1 MLAELR
7 GVTFAYPGGVEALC
21 DVSLSIGAGER
32 IALVGHNGS
41 GKSTLARHL
50 NGLLRPSSGEVL
62 LDGQPTAGLPVA
74 ALAGKAALLFQNPD
88 DQICK
93 GRVADEVAFGPR
105 NLGFSPEHTATLAA
119 DALALFGLDG
129 REAAN
134 PYDLGLSER
143 KRLALASVV
152 AMDTPLLV
160 LDEPTAGLDSFETG
174 LLASALDRL
183 GERGR
188 AVVLISHD
196 MDFVAENCDRAVC
209 LESGRLRF
217 DGPVAE
223 LFTRGEL
230 LESCGLLPCQV
241 ARLCARFAVR
251 PARFTPGAFL
261 AALRAGGAASGAE

>member
-7 GVTFAYPGGVEALC
+7 GVTFAYPDGTEALR

-32 IALVGHNGS
+32 IALVGRNGS

-50 NGLLRPSSGEVL
+50 NGLLRPSSGEVW
-62 LDGQPTAGLPVA
+62 LDGKPTADVPVA
-74 ALAGKAALLFQNPD
+74 VLAGRAALLFQNPD

-105 NLGFSPEHTATLAA
+105 NLGFSPERTAELAA
-119 DALALFGLDG
+119 EAMTLFGLDG
-129 REAAN
+129 LDAAN
-134 PYDLGLSER
+134 PYDLGWSER

-160 LDEPTAGLDSFETG
+160 LDEPTAGLDAFEAG

-183 GERGR
+183 GEQGR

-209 LESGRLRF
+209 LESRRLRF

-223 LFTRGEL
+223 LFTREEL

-241 ARLCARFAVR
+241 ARLCARLAVR
-251 PARFTPGAFL
+251 PARFTPEAFL
-261 AALRAGGAASGAE
+261 GCLRPGETASGRE

>member
-7 GVTFAYPGGVEALC
+7 GVSFAYPGGVEALRG
-21 DVSLSIGAGER
+21 VSLSIKAGER

-62 LDGQPTAGLPVA
+62 FDGEPTADLPVA

-105 NLGFSPEHTATLAA
+105 NLGFSPARTAELTA

-129 REAAN
+129 REEAN

-160 LDEPTAGLDSFETG
+160 LDEPTAGLDSHETG
-174 LLASALDRL
+174 LLASALDWL
-183 GERGR
+183 GGQGR

-209 LESGRLRF
+209 LESGRPRF
-217 DGPVAE
+217 DGSVAE
-223 LFTRGEL
+223 LFTRTEL
-230 LESCGLLPCQV
+230 LASCGLLPCQV
-241 ARLCARFAVR
+241 ARLSAWFALA
-251 PARFTPGAFL
+251 PDRFTPGAFL
-261 AALRAGGAASGAE
+261 ASLRSGQAGSGRE

>member
-1 MLAELR
+1 MIAELR
-7 GVTFAYPGGVEALC
+7 GVTFAYPGGIQALR

-50 NGLLRPSSGEVL
+50 NGLLRPSSGEVW
-62 LDGQPTAGLPVA
+62 LDGEPATDQPVA
-74 ALAGKAALLFQNPD
+74 VLAGKAALLFQNPD

-105 NLGFSPEHTATLAA
+105 NLGFSPARTAELASE
-119 DALALFGLDG
+119 ALALFGLDG
-129 REAAN
+129 REDDN

-160 LDEPTAGLDSFETG
+160 LDEPTAGLDSFEAG
-174 LLASALDRL
+174 LLSSALDRL
-183 GERGR
+183 SGQGR

-223 LFTRGEL
+223 LFVREEL
-230 LESCGLLPCQV
+230 LLTCCLLPCQV
-241 ARLCARFAVR
+241 ARLSARLSLG
-251 PARFTPGAFL
+251 PGRFTPGSFL
-261 AALRAGGAASGAE
+261 ASLRAGRAGSGRQ

>member
-1 MLAELR
+1 MSAELR
-7 GVTFAYPGGVEALC
+7 NVTFAYPDGTEALR
-21 DVSLSIGAGER
+21 DVSLSIGNGER
-32 IALVGHNGS
+32 IALLGHNGS

-50 NGLLRPSSGEVL
+50 NGLLRPSSGEVW
-62 LDGQPTAGLPVA
+62 LDGEPTADLPVA
-74 ALAGKAALLFQNPD
+74 ELAGKAALLFQNPD

-105 NLGFSPEHTATLAA
+105 NLGFSPVRTGELAA

-129 REAAN
+129 YDEAN

-174 LLASALDRL
+174 LLASALDEL
-183 GERGR
+183 GGQGR

-223 LFTRGEL
+223 LFAREDL
-230 LESCGLLPCQV
+230 LESCGLLPCQM
-241 ARLCARFAVR
+241 ARLSARFALH
-251 PARFTPGAFL
+251 PARLTPGAFL
-261 AALRAGGAASGAE
+261 ASLRLVRAGAGRG

>member
-1 MLAELR
+1 MRAELR
-7 GVTFAYPGGVEALC
+7 GVTFAYPDGTEALR

-32 IALVGHNGS
+32 IALLGHNGS

-62 LDGQPTAGLPVA
+62 YDGENAADLPVA
-74 ALAGKAALLFQNPD
+74 VLAGKAALLFQNPD

-93 GRVADEVAFGPR
+93 GTVADEVAFGPR
-105 NLGFSPEHTATLAA
+105 NLGYSPERIAGLAGS
-119 DALALFGLDG
+119 ALALFGLDG
-129 REAAN
+129 REQAN

-143 KRLALASVV
+143 KRLALASVA

-160 LDEPTAGLDSFETG
+160 LDEPTAGLDSHEAG
-174 LLASALDRL
+174 LLASALDAL
-183 GERGR
+183 GAEGR

-223 LFTRGEL
+223 LFTRDDL
-230 LESCGLLPCQV
+230 LASCGLLPCQV
-241 ARLCARFAVR
+241 ARISARFAFE
-251 PARFTPGAFL
+251 PDRFTPAAFV
-261 AALRAGGAASGAE
+261 AALRSDRGGADRK

>member
-7 GVTFAYPGGVEALC
+7 EVTFAYPGGVEALGG
-21 DVSLSIGAGER
+21 VSLSIAAGER

-50 NGLLRPSSGEVL
+50 NGLLRPASGEVL
-62 LDGQPTAGLPVA
+62 LDGEPTADLPVA
-74 ALAGKAALLFQNPD
+74 VLAGKAALLFQNPD

-105 NLGFSPEHTATLAA
+105 NLGFSPARTAELAA

-129 REAAN
+129 REEAN

-160 LDEPTAGLDSFETG
+160 LDEPTAGLDAFEAG

-183 GERGR
+183 GELGK

-196 MDFVAENCDRAVC
+196 MDFVAENCERAVC
-209 LESGRLRF
+209 LESGRVRF
-217 DGPVAE
+217 DGPVAG
-223 LFTRGEL
+223 LFVREEL

-241 ARLCARFAVR
+241 ARLGARLGVR

-261 AALRAGGAASGAE
+261 AALRAGETASGGE

>member
-1 MLAELR
+1 MSAELR
-7 GVTFAYPGGVEALC
+7 SVTFAYPDGTEALR
-21 DVSLSIGAGER
+21 DVSLSIGNGER
-32 IALVGHNGS
+32 IALLGHNGS

-50 NGLLRPSSGEVL
+50 NGLLRPVSGEVL
-62 LDGQPTAGLPVA
+62 FDGESTAETPVA

-105 NLGFSPEHTATLAA
+105 NLGFSSTRTAELTAE
-119 DALALFGLDG
+119 ALALFGLDG
-129 REAAN
+129 REEAN

-152 AMDTPLLV
+152 AMDTPLLI
-160 LDEPTAGLDSFETG
+160 LDEPTAGLDSFEAG

-183 GERGR
+183 SGQGR

-223 LFTRGEL
+223 LFTREDL
-230 LESCGLLPCQV
+230 LESCGLLQCQM
-241 ARLCARFAVR
+241 ARLSARFALS
-251 PARFTPGAFL
+251 PDRFTPGAFL
-261 AALRAGGAASGAE
+261 ASLRSGQAGSGGR